1 MRTNSQDKFR
11 RRVKVWLIQRDLS
24 VTNLAKQIGRR
35 RDTVS
40 QAINRGKFPRVV
52 RQIEEAIAA

>member
-1 MRTNSQDKFR
+1 MSTKSQDKFR
-11 RRVKVWLIQRDLS
+11 RRVTVWLIQRDLT
-24 VTNLAKQIGRR
+24 VTNLAQQIGRR

-40 QAINRGKFPRVV
+40 QAINHGRFPRVV